1 MGLVKEQL
9 WKVYENFD
17 GKHYKGKYLSA
28 WSKGIK
34 AFKDE
39 QN

>member
-1 MGLVKEQL
+1 MKI
-9 WKVYENFD
+9 FD